1 MRACH
6 ANMYFCWSEV
16 FFSPPPPRFFTQSK
30 PAWAWSSSL
39 TQLGSRCHRAAG
51 SFDSLPFEFHLNCTM
66 EMSFFFYMLC
76 KIALWICLPCSSG
89 DKRGVMVSGVT
100 SRKLVGVTGLCIS
113 QAGFPSWKGNGRVL
127 FYIWQ
132 IEHRH
137 LYCMCYHFCFCS
149 LP

>member
-16 FFSPPPPRFFTQSK
+16 FFFPPSPFFLKASLHK
-30 PAWAWSSSL
+30 PEALLWLSWVHAA
-39 TQLGSRCHRAAG
+39 TGQLGHLTLC
-51 SFDSLPFEFHLNCTM
+51 HLN
-66 EMSFFFYMLC
+66 SILIAPWKWVFFYMLC

-113 QAGFPSWKGNGRVL
+113 QAEFPSWKGNGRVL

-137 LYCMCYHFCFCS
+137 LYCMCYHCCFCS